1 VLGKFQQVAGGRG
14 LDEQGGGDEHHG
26 EIRADLLG
34 RRLLLPRTAVTAS
47 VARIPWART
56 MADWAPVT
64 LERSF
69 SWRKL
74 TTWSTT
80 NTVTDSTSS
89 PPTIEVVNAL
99 SSHQ

>member
-1 VLGKFQQVAGGRG
+1 
-14 LDEQGGGDEHHG
+14 
-26 EIRADLLG
+26 
-34 RRLLLPRTAVTAS
+34 